1 MNFPDSSHDVIMKK
15 IDSPDNV
22 SLIKKQLEAQ
32 TREHNL
38 LKNQIPDH
46 EQFLKVSTKQ
56 CSFFIL
62 RQESGCSGYQIIAT
76 HSLKKLFLSVFFF
89 SFCGLV
95 FCCASLIVCGWRAKT
110 LDSFFL
116 QNGAIWIS
124 LTLMILC
131 CQLCKFENQRKERHN
146 FNNSIKMQFLSLLE
160 VCCAYIYS
168 CIYFDLRWW
177 TDSKILFSHWGRR
190 WGTDCHRSNNG
201 WNI

>member
-1 MNFPDSSHDVIMKK
+1 MKK

-32 TREHNL
+32 TREHDFLN
-38 LKNQIPDH
+38 NQIPDH

-62 RQESGCSGYQIIAT
+62 CQESGCSGYRIIAT
-76 HSLKKLFLSVFFF
+76 GPLKNFFLSVFLF
-89 SFCGLV
+89 SFLWTC
-95 FCCASLIVCGWRAKT
+95 FCCASLIVFGWRAKT

-131 CQLCKFENQRKERHN
+131 CQLCKFENERKERHN
-146 FNNSIKMQFLSLLE
+146 FNNSIKSSLYR
-160 VCCAYIYS
+160 CWKCAVPTFIHV
-168 CIYFDLRWW
+168 F
-177 TDSKILFSHWGRR
+177 IL
-190 WGTDCHRSNNG
+190 T
-201 WNI
+201 

>member
-1 MNFPDSSHDVIMKK
+1 MKK
-15 IDSPDNV
+15 IDSPDNI

-95 FCCASLIVCGWRAKT
+95 FCCPSLIVSAWRAKT

-146 FNNSIKMQFLSLLE
+146 FNNSIKSSLYR
-160 VCCAYIYS
+160 CWKCAVPSFIHV
-168 CIYFDLRWW
+168 F
-177 TDSKILFSHWGRR
+177 IL
-190 WGTDCHRSNNG
+190 T
-201 WNI
+201 